1 VVIDTSALL
10 AILFD
15 EAERASFN
23 RRLVA
28 DTVRLM
34 SAANYLEAAII
45 LDDRLGEDGAANLRL
60 YMADAA
66 IRIMPV
72 TVEQVDVARVAYRR
86 YGRGNHP
93 ARLNFGDCFAYALAK
108 TTDEPLL
115 FKGEDFSQTDL
126 EPA

>member
-93 ARLNFGDCFAYALAK
+93 ARLNFGECFAYAFAK